1 MESNL
6 YSYEAVKSTM
16 KSPKKDLIPND
27 LLIFKNGE
35 KSVLYPQYYP
45 MILRLYDDD
54 LNHVYNDDYTIVE
67 VLRPHYESIY
77 EREKENVKCK
87 KNY

>member
-35 KSVLYPQYYP
+35 KSVLYAQYYP

-54 LNHVYNDDYTIVE
+54 LNHVYNDDYTIIE
-67 VLRPHYESIY
+67 VLRPHYERIY

>member
-1 MESNL
+1 MDSNL
-6 YSYEAVKSTM
+6 YNYEAVKSTM

-35 KSVLYPQYYP
+35 KSILYAQYYP

-54 LNHVYNDDYTIVE
+54 LNHVYNDDYTIIE
-67 VLRPHYESIY
+67 VLRPHYERIY
-77 EREKENVKCK
+77 EREKESVKCK

>member
-35 KSVLYPQYYP
+35 KSILYAQYYP
-45 MILRLYDDD
+45 MILKLYDDD
-54 LNHVYNDDYTIVE
+54 LNHVYNDDYTIIE
-67 VLRPHYESIY
+67 VLRPHYERIY

>member
-1 MESNL
+1 MDSNL

-35 KSVLYPQYYP
+35 KSILYVQYYP
-45 MILRLYDDD
+45 MILKLYDDN
-54 LNHVYNDDYTIVE
+54 LNHVYNDDYTIIE
-67 VLRPHYESIY
+67 VLRPHYERIY

>member
-1 MESNL
+1 MDSNL

-35 KSVLYPQYYP
+35 KSILYQQYYS
-45 MILRLYDDD
+45 MFLKLYDND
-54 LNHVYNDDYTIVE
+54 LNHVYNDDYTIIE
-67 VLRPHYESIY
+67 VLRPHYERIY
-77 EREKENVKCK
+77 EKGKQK
-87 KNY
+87 TK

>member
-1 MESNL
+1 MDSNL

-16 KSPKKDLIPND
+16 KSPKKDLLPND

-35 KSVLYPQYYP
+35 KTVLYHQYYS
-45 MILRLYDDD
+45 MVLKLYDDD

-67 VLRPHYESIY
+67 VLRPHYERIY
-77 EREKENVKCK
+77 DRDKDLQKRK
-87 KNY
+87 

>member
-1 MESNL
+1 MESNM
-6 YSYEAVKSTM
+6 YSYEAVKATM

-35 KSVLYPQYYP
+35 KSILYQQYYP

-54 LNHVYNDDYTIVE
+54 LNHVYNDDYTIIE
-67 VLRPHYESIY
+67 VLRPHYERIY

>member
-1 MESNL
+1 MDSNL

-35 KSVLYPQYYP
+35 KSVLYAQYYP
-45 MILRLYDDD
+45 MILKLYDDD
-54 LNHVYNDDYTIVE
+54 LNHVYNDDYTIIE
-67 VLRPHYESIY
+67 VLRPHYERIY

>member
-1 MESNL
+1 M
-6 YSYEAVKSTM
+6 YSYEAVKATM

-35 KSVLYPQYYP
+35 KSILYQQYYP

-54 LNHVYNDDYTIVE
+54 LNHVYNDDYTIIE
-67 VLRPHYESIY
+67 VLRPHYERIY

>member
-1 MESNL
+1 MDSNL

-35 KSVLYPQYYP
+35 KSILYAQYYP
-45 MILRLYDDD
+45 MILKLYDDD
-54 LNHVYNDDYTIVE
+54 LNHVYNDDYTIIE
-67 VLRPHYESIY
+67 VLRPHYERIY